1 MITLREIYQALS
13 ALDCAVTRGWPQ
25 AMIPL
30 PAIAFSGCEDS
41 AGEDGSR
48 RFQVEL
54 KARAASPEGA
64 DALAAGA
71 DGILVS
77 LGLRRTSMKDGAEK
91 DSDAFLKTL
100 RYELREGPGT
110 GEALEVT
117 AGGQAFPA
125 GIVRRLAKRT
135 ILYLGTLADAHAR
148 PHPGPAEAE
157 RMSLRLGI
165 EAREMVTAAFR
176 AGETV
181 TVGNEP
187 ALIEGYELDAGGLRL
202 DVCLKGEE
210 G

>member
-41 AGEDGSR
+41 IGEDGSR

-71 DGILVS
+71 DGILTS

-91 DSDAFLKTL
+91 DSDTFTNTL
-100 RYELREGPGT
+100 RYEMREGPGT
-110 GEALEVT
+110 GETLEVT
-117 AGGQAFPA
+117 AGGQTFAAIP
-125 GIVRRLAKRT
+125 ILRRAKRAM
-135 ILYLGTLADAHAR
+135 LDLRTLADAHAR

-157 RMSLRLGI
+157 RLSLRLGI
-165 EAREMVTAAFR
+165 EAREAVTAAFR
-176 AGETV
+176 AGETIMV
-181 TVGNEP
+181 NGEA

-202 DVCLKGEE
+202 DVCLTVEE

>member
-1 MITLREIYQALS
+1 MITLRDIYQALS
-13 ALDCAVTRGWPQ
+13 VLDCAVTRGWPQ

-41 AGEDGSR
+41 VGEDGNR

-77 LGLRRTSMKDGAEK
+77 LGLRRTSMKDGAER
-91 DSDAFLKTL
+91 DSDAFTKTL

-110 GEALEVT
+110 GEVLEVT
-117 AGGQAFPA
+117 TGGQAFMAIP
-125 GIVRRLAKRT
+125 ILRRAKRAM
-135 ILYLGTLADAHAR
+135 LDLRTLDDAHAR

-157 RMSLRLGI
+157 RLSLRLGI
-165 EAREMVTAAFR
+165 EARETVTAAFR
-176 AGETV
+176 AGETI

-210 G
+210 V

>member
-41 AGEDGSR
+41 VGADGSR

-91 DSDAFLKTL
+91 DSDAFTKTL
-100 RYELREGPGT
+100 RYEMREGPGT
-110 GEALEVT
+110 GETLELS
-117 AGGQAFPA
+117 AGGQAYMAIP
-125 GIVRRLAKRT
+125 ILRRAKRAM
-135 ILYLGTLADAHAR
+135 LDLRTLDDAHAR

-157 RMSLRLGI
+157 RLSLRLGI
-165 EAREMVTAAFR
+165 GAREAVITAFR

-181 TVGNEP
+181 TVDGEP
-187 ALIEGYELDAGGLRL
+187 ALIEGYELDAGGIKL
-202 DVCLKGEE
+202 DVCLRGEE